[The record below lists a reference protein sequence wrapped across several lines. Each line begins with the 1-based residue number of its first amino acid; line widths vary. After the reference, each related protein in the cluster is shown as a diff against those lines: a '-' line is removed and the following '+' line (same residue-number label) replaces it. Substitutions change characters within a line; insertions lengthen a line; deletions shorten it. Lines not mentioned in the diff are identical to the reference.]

1 MLKFKGILMRQN
13 GKKIN
18 QKIINSQ
25 NQSAAVLCTDNV
37 QIFQFSTGTT

>member
-18 QKIINSQ
+18 QKMINSQ
-25 NQSAAVLCTDNV
+25 NQIAAVR
-37 QIFQFSTGTT
+37 